1 MASNKAVTFN
11 DTTYNPATG
20 DVPKYNSGT
29 GLWIPSGLSQNV
41 GTVFADTQLGP
52 AGDIDFALIPTSIR
66 NIYSFTGHIIC
77 VVNKKNAGAWDAGN
91 FCTWNIANG
100 TASYGP
106 IGVDVTALDAKVTY
120 PTAWSESTA
129 SQLPNFNPFSGAPG
143 NRFASTFAFIK
154 GKTNSLQFSVRI
166 PINGFTANSEFRTS
180 IVLMMT
186 TSPYV
191 G

>member
-1 MASNKAVTFN
+1 MDS
-11 DTTYNPATG
+11 TT
-20 DVPKYNSGT
+20 S
-29 GLWIPSGLSQNV
+29 LWVPSGPAL
-41 GTVFADTQLGP
+41 GGVFTDTRLGP
-52 AGDIDFALIPTSIR
+52 AGDIDFAAITTSIK
-66 NIYSFTGHIIC
+66 NIYSFTGHIVC
-77 VVNKKNAGAWDAGN
+77 VISKTSTNGAWPAGN

-120 PTAWSESTA
+120 PAAWSESTA
-129 SQLPNFNPFSGAPG
+129 SQLPNFNPFSAAPG
-143 NRFASTFAFIK
+143 SRFASTFAFIK

-166 PINGFTANSEFRTS
+166 PINANTAGAEFRTS

-186 TSPYV
+186 KSPYV